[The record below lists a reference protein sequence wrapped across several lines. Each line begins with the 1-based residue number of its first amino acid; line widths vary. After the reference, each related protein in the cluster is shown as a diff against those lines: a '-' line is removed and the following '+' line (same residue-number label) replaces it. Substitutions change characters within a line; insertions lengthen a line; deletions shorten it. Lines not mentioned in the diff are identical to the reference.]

1 MTRDD
6 YEDSFILVTLDFHIR
21 NTYIESVPVT
31 GDTDMWFVSFLRNM
45 VRVPSERDR
54 VQAISI
60 LLVRMAIHE
69 AEGNDHEVE
78 LCSLGVNALL
88 T

>member
-1 MTRDD
+1 
-6 YEDSFILVTLDFHIR
+6 
-21 NTYIESVPVT
+21 
-31 GDTDMWFVSFLRNM
+31 MWFVSFLRNM